1 MNRLLS
7 MKKMMR
13 SWRWWWWLTS
23 LIFFSYIT
31 VIYLL
36 EFRILVGPLLLE
48 LRVKFRFSALSGF
61 FWERRR
67 GIKWELT
74 TLQREIFLGFVSS
87 WNQEQ
92 HYFFLFYFPKGD
104 YPFVFK
110 SWCRLSLIEYVLG
123 NPKHSILAI
132 SSK

>member
-13 SWRWWWWLTS
+13 SWRWWWLTS

-61 FWERRR
+61 FLGEKKGDQM
-67 GIKWELT
+67 GINYFT
-74 TLQREIFLGFVSS
+74 TWDLFGFLSS

-92 HYFFLFYFPKGD
+92 HYFFLFYFPKDD

-110 SWCRLSLIEYVLG
+110 SWRSLSLILEYVLG